1 MSRKPISST
10 CSLFLLLFFSIACQ
24 PGDRNGVFIDEGD
37 RVEGLLIGHD
47 LALELAFT
55 DRTRERGLMFRE
67 HMDENHGMLFLFE
80 HPQRLSF
87 WMRNT
92 RIPLDIGYFDADGVL
107 REIHALYPFDETPVP
122 SRSNR
127 MQFALEVNRGWF
139 ERNGVTA
146 GAELDL
152 AKLTKALV
160 LLDGNPDN
168 FSLNR

>member
-1 MSRKPISST
+1 
-10 CSLFLLLFFSIACQ
+10 
-24 PGDRNGVFIDEGD
+24 
-37 RVEGLLIGHD
+37 
-47 LALELAFT
+47 
-55 DRTRERGLMFRE
+55 
-67 HMDENHGMLFLFE
+67 
-80 HPQRLSF
+80 
-87 WMRNT
+87 MRNT

-146 GAELDL
+146 GAQLDL

-168 FSLNR
+168 FGLNR